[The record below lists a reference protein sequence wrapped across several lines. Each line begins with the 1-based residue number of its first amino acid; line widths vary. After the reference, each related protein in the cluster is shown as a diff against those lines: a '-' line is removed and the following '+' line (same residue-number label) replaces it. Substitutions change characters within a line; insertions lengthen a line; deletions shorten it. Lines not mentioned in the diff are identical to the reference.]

1 MVKPPEPRFVEI
13 QWIDAWADGVDDVTF
28 ETVAD
33 KHQPLVMHTRGW
45 LLLENDTGVSLFY
58 ERCLS
63 PLSYRGRT
71 FIPRGMIR
79 SIEDFPA
86 KKPRRAKPA
95 KPVVT
100 PDASHQATP

>member
-1 MVKPPEPRFVEI
+1 MTKPQEPRFVEI

-45 LLLENDTGVSLFY
+45 LLLDNDTGVSLFY
-58 ERCLS
+58 ERCLN

-79 SIEDFPA
+79 SIEDFPTKRTPR
-86 KKPRRAKPA
+86 KKQHVPGP
-95 KPVVT
+95 PI
-100 PDASHQATP
+100 QAPHD